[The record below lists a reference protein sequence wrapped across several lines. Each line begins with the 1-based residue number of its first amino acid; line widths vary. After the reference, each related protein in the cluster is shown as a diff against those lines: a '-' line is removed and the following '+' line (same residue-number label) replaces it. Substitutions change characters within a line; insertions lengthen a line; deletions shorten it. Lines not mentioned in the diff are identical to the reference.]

1 MVRLSVSTRWT
12 ITFSSRKSPSS
23 VPWTACQKLGQSDG
37 FHLVRLLLFWLSET
51 PPRCV
56 WHRAP

>member
-23 VPWTACQKLGQSDG
+23 VPWTACRSWRRVMASIWSGSSFSG
-37 FHLVRLLLFWLSET
+37 FLRDAST
-51 PPRCV
+51 MV
-56 WHRAP
+56 WHSAP